1 MSVAAGVLVYYKNS
15 VLLAKRVET
24 WEGEEVPF
32 GGYWSIFAGSIEANE
47 SPIDCAKRELEEEAQ
62 IIGKNFQYIT
72 TLHREFTQLH
82 IYSLELKRQETPVI
96 NAEHTDFAWF
106 DISTIDSNPS
116 PMDEN
121 LKNCI
126 KNFKKLCNN

>member
-1 MSVAAGVLVYYKNS
+1 MSVAAGALVYYENL
-15 VLLAKRVET
+15 VLLAKRVDF
-24 WEGEEVPF
+24 WEGEKVMF

-47 SPIDCAKRELEEEAQ
+47 SPIDCAQRELEEETQ

-72 TLHREFTQLH
+72 TLHRQFTQLH
-82 IYSLELKRQETPVI
+82 IYSLELKRQETPII
-96 NAEHTDFAWF
+96 NAEHTDFGWF
-106 DISTIDSNPS
+106 DISTIDSKPT
-116 PMDEN
+116 PIDDN